1 MPGND
6 PKGVAV
12 SDLSSWDSTVEEIHQ
27 PIPSGNNGHSYDLGM
42 KHSEG
47 MMDLSKVLSPVFSKE
62 ATMTSNAGKEII
74 YSGSHGGGDRIYDS
88 VDNVTSENRQF
99 DGHLK
104 TSQTSNGYHH
114 PKMQNGTMNV
124 YAFNTKCGHLNS
136 CKVLLF
142 YSRNLSYNF
151 PLYRNNTPRQWCHQ
165 WLKTKW
171 F

>member
-47 MMDLSKVLSPVFSKE
+47 IMDLSKVLSPVFSNE
-62 ATMTSNAGKEII
+62 AKITFNAGKEIFF
-74 YSGSHGGGDRIYDS
+74 GDVEGEGDRIYDS
-88 VDNVTSENRQF
+88 VDNLTSENRQF

-104 TSQTSNGYHH
+104 TPQTSNGYHH
-114 PKMQNGTMNV
+114 PKIQNGKM
-124 YAFNTKCGHLNS
+124 S
-136 CKVLLF
+136 VLSF
-142 YSRNLSYNF
+142 S
-151 PLYRNNTPRQWCHQ
+151 H
-165 WLKTKW
+165 
-171 F
+171 

>member
-27 PIPSGNNGHSYDLGM
+27 PIPSGNNGQSYDLGM

-47 MMDLSKVLSPVFSKE
+47 MMDLSKVLSPVFSDE
-62 ATMTSNAGKEII
+62 AKVTSDAGKAII
-74 YSGSHGGGDRIYDS
+74 YGGSHGEGDRIYDS
-88 VDNVTSENRQF
+88 VDNLTSENRQF

-114 PKMQNGTMNV
+114 PKIKNGTV
-124 YAFNTKCGHLNS
+124 
-136 CKVLLF
+136 KVLGF
-142 YSRNLSYNF
+142 
-151 PLYRNNTPRQWCHQ
+151 
-165 WLKTKW
+165 
-171 F
+171 